1 MTKIYLYKSGSGA
14 CCMTD
19 DGTIANDAAIHS
31 GFAVYALDVVEHVP
45 ATTRAERWVVVD
57 KDGDA
62 VARRGFI
69 DALPGSDRAVS
80 YDRESDAIIL
90 KNVLT
95 RGGMTDLTV
104 RKINGE

>member
-1 MTKIYLYKSGSGA
+1 MQRIYIYEWNGLVRMADGESSAAFAIKDGA
-14 CCMTD
+14 
-19 DGTIANDAAIHS
+19 I
-31 GFAVYALDVVEHVP
+31 VYALDVEEYVP
-45 ATTRAERWVVVD
+45 ATPRAERWVVVD
-57 KDGDA
+57 KEGDA

-69 DALPGSDRAVS
+69 DALPESDRAVS

-104 RKINGE
+104 RKIDGE